1 MAPSGL
7 KAIVGESK
15 SATLLHFWTFYAF
28 RCEEK
33 STIASSESA
42 SVICCWFRV
51 LQLVLISPTTLLVL
65 SNVPRSFKATINVL
79 IMIFIS

>member
-1 MAPSGL
+1 M
-7 KAIVGESK
+7 
-15 SATLLHFWTFYAF
+15 
-28 RCEEK
+28 
-33 STIASSESA
+33 SSESA

-79 IMIFIS
+79 IMIFMS